1 MIKNLILFISL
12 LIGYSSIGQTVTSLS
27 DCETIFL
34 KNNLSLLAAQ
44 FNIDGAKALTIQA
57 KLWDNPYLSSEF
69 NARNPENGKYFDIGK
84 SGQKAASIQQL
95 IYMGGKKK
103 AQIELAKNNQVIAAL
118 EFQDL
123 LRNLKFELKRSFY
136 TLYFNNKKLELSN
149 QQINNLDTLV
159 KSYGVQSAKG
169 NVSIKDYLRLQ
180 SLLIDLKNGRME
192 TIKSN
197 IEEEANLNILL
208 ADSIQVNPV
217 LKESFFNKYIGP
229 LHLNLFDL
237 EQQALLL
244 RPDFGIA
251 LQNVKT
257 NEININLQKALRV
270 PDITL
275 GSSWDQH
282 GGAFDNQINLT
293 LGLPL
298 PLWNKNQGNIKYA
311 ESMTSLAK
319 TDKQSEELKL
329 KAEVTGTYK
338 KWLEANNNFKQLLES
353 NIDNYE
359 SVYQG
364 VLYNFKKGNIGI
376 LDFTDFLESY
386 NQMRAHFNELKK
398 TVVLSSEAL
407 NNVVNKELF

>member
-57 KLWDNPYLSSEF
+57 KLWDNPYLSTEF
-69 NARNPENGKYFDIGK
+69 NARNPENGKYFDIGQ

-123 LRNLKFELKRSFY
+123 LRNLKFELKRCFY

-180 SLLIDLKNGRME
+180 SLLIDLKNERME

-208 ADSIQVNPV
+208 ADSVQVNPV

-257 NEININLQKALRV
+257 NEININLQKAMRV

-311 ESMTSLAK
+311 ESMTSMAK

>member
-1 MIKNLILFISL
+1 MFKYLFLFNSL
-12 LIGYSSIGQTVTSLS
+12 LISYHSNAQTVTSLS
-27 DCETIFL
+27 DCESIFL

-44 FNIDGAKALTIQA
+44 FNIEGSKALTIQA

-69 NARNPENGKYFDIGK
+69 NARNPDNGKYFDIGK

-95 IYMGGKKK
+95 IYLGGKKK
-103 AQIELAKNNQVIAAL
+103 AQIELAKNNQLIATL

-123 LRNLKFELKRSFY
+123 LRNLKFELRRSFY
-136 TLYFNNKKLELSN
+136 TLYFNNKKLDVTT

-159 KSYGVQSAKG
+159 KAYGIQSAKG
-169 NVSIKDYLRLQ
+169 NVPIKDYVRLQ
-180 SLLIDLKNGRME
+180 SLLFDLKNERME

-197 IEEEANLNILL
+197 IEEEATLNILL
-208 ADSIQVNPV
+208 ADSIQLKPSVNEK
-217 LKESFFNKYIGP
+217 LFNKYIVSLP
-229 LHLNLFDL
+229 LNLFDL

-244 RPDFGIA
+244 RPDYSVSI
-251 LQNVKT
+251 QNVRT
-257 NEININLQKALRV
+257 NEININLQKAMRV

-282 GGAFDNQINLT
+282 GGAFNNQINLT

-298 PLWNKNQGNIKYA
+298 ILWNKNQGNIKFA
-311 ESMTSLAK
+311 ESMTSVAK
-319 TDKQSEELKL
+319 TDRQSEELKL
-329 KAEVTGTYK
+329 KAEVVSTYK
-338 KWLEANNNFKQLLES
+338 KWLDANTNYKQLLES

-364 VLYNFKKGNIGI
+364 VLNNFKKGNIGI

-386 NQMRAHFNELKK
+386 NQMRAHFNEIKK
-398 TVVLSSEAL
+398 TMVLSSEAL
-407 NNVVNKELF
+407 NSVVNKDLF

>member
-12 LIGYSSIGQTVTSLS
+12 LISYNSIGQTVSSLS

-57 KLWDNPYLSSEF
+57 KLWDNPYLSTEF
-69 NARNPENGKYFDIGK
+69 NARNPENGKYFDIGQ

-103 AQIELAKNNQVIAAL
+103 AQIELAKTNQVIAAL
-118 EFQDL
+118 ELQDL

-136 TLYFNNKKLELSN
+136 NLYFNHQQLEISN

-159 KSYGVQSAKG
+159 KSYGIQSAKG
-169 NVSIKDYLRLQ
+169 NVPIKDYVRLQ
-180 SLLIDLKNGRME
+180 SLLLGLKNDRME
-192 TIKSN
+192 IIKSN
-197 IEEEANLNILL
+197 IEEESKLNILL
-208 ADSIQVNPV
+208 ADSIQVKPV
-217 LKESFFNKYIGP
+217 LKESFFNKYMSQ
-229 LHLNLFDL
+229 LHFNIFDL

-244 RPDFGIA
+244 RPDFAVA
-251 LQNVKT
+251 LQNVKS
-257 NEININLQKALRV
+257 NEININLQKAMRV

-298 PLWNKNQGNIKYA
+298 PLWNKNQGNIKFA

-329 KAEVTGTYK
+329 KAEVASTYK
-338 KWLEANNNFKQLLES
+338 KWFDANNNLKQLLES
-353 NIDNYE
+353 NIETYE

-364 VLYNFKKGNIGI
+364 VMYNFKKGNIGI

-398 TVVLSSEAL
+398 TVVLSSETL

>member
-12 LIGYSSIGQTVTSLS
+12 LIGYSSIGQTVSSLS

-34 KNNLSLLAAQ
+34 RNNLSLLAAQ

-57 KLWDNPYLSSEF
+57 KLWDNPYLFTEF

-123 LRNLKFELKRSFY
+123 LRNLKIELKRSFY
-136 TLYFNNKKLELSN
+136 TVYFNNKKLELSN

-180 SLLIDLKNGRME
+180 SLLFNLKNERME

-208 ADSIQVNPV
+208 ADSIQVNPT
-217 LKESFFNKYIGP
+217 LKESFFNKYIGS

-244 RPDFGIA
+244 RPDFAIA

-353 NIDNYE
+353 NIDSYE

>member
-1 MIKNLILFISL
+1 MFKYLFLFNSL
-12 LIGYSSIGQTVTSLS
+12 LISYHSNAQTVTSLS
-27 DCETIFL
+27 DCESIFL

-44 FNIDGAKALTIQA
+44 FNIEGSKALTIQA

-69 NARNPENGKYFDIGK
+69 NARNPDNGKYFDIGK

-95 IYMGGKKK
+95 IYLGGKKK
-103 AQIELAKNNQVIAAL
+103 AQIELAKNNQLIATL

-123 LRNLKFELKRSFY
+123 LRNLKFELRRSFY
-136 TLYFNNKKLELSN
+136 TLYFNNKKLEVIT

-159 KSYGVQSAKG
+159 KAYGIQSAKG
-169 NVSIKDYLRLQ
+169 NVPIKDYVRLQ
-180 SLLIDLKNGRME
+180 SLLFDLKNERME

-197 IEEEANLNILL
+197 IEEEATLNILL
-208 ADSIQVNPV
+208 ADSIQLKPSVNE
-217 LKESFFNKYIGP
+217 KNFNKYIVSLP
-229 LHLNLFDL
+229 LNLFDL

-244 RPDFGIA
+244 RPDYSVSI
-251 LQNVKT
+251 QNVRT
-257 NEININLQKALRV
+257 NEININLQKAMRV

-282 GGAFDNQINLT
+282 GGAFNNQINLT

-298 PLWNKNQGNIKYA
+298 ILWNKNQGNIKFA
-311 ESMTSLAK
+311 ESMTSVAK
-319 TDKQSEELKL
+319 TDRQSEELKL
-329 KAEVTGTYK
+329 KSEVVSTYK
-338 KWLEANNNFKQLLES
+338 KWLDANNNYKQLLES

-364 VLYNFKKGNIGI
+364 VLNNFKKGNIGI

-398 TVVLSSEAL
+398 TMVLSSEAL

>member
-12 LIGYSSIGQTVTSLS
+12 LISYSSIGQTVTSLS

-57 KLWDNPYLSSEF
+57 KLWDNPYLSTEF
-69 NARNPENGKYFDIGK
+69 NARNPENGKYFDIGQ

-123 LRNLKFELKRSFY
+123 LRNLKFELKRCFY

-180 SLLIDLKNGRME
+180 SLLIDLKNERME

-208 ADSIQVNPV
+208 ADSVQVNPV

-257 NEININLQKALRV
+257 NEININLQKAMRV

-311 ESMTSLAK
+311 ESMTSMAK

>member
-34 KNNLSLLAAQ
+34 KHNLSLLAAQ
-44 FNIDGAKALTIQA
+44 FNIDGTKALTIQA

-180 SLLIDLKNGRME
+180 SLLIDLKNERME

>member
-1 MIKNLILFISL
+1 MVKYLFLFASL
-12 LIGYSSIGQTVTSLS
+12 LINYNSKAQSVTSLS
-27 DCETIFL
+27 DCESIFL

-44 FNIDGAKALTIQA
+44 FNIDGSKALTIQA

-69 NARNPENGKYFDIGK
+69 NARNPENGKYFDMGK

-123 LRNLKFELKRSFY
+123 LRNLKFELRRSYY
-136 TLYFNNKKLELSN
+136 TLYFNLKKLEVTT
-149 QQINNLDTLV
+149 QQIINLDTLV

-169 NVSIKDYLRLQ
+169 NVPIKDYVRLQ
-180 SLLIDLKNGRME
+180 SLLLDLKNERME

-208 ADSIQVNPV
+208 ADSIQVKPLLND
-217 LKESFFNKYIGP
+217 KIFNKYLLP
-229 LHLNLFDL
+229 TSLNLFDL

-244 RPDFGIA
+244 RPDYTVSI
-251 LQNVKT
+251 QNVRA
-257 NEININLQKALRV
+257 NEININLQKAMRV
-270 PDITL
+270 PDITI

-298 PLWNKNQGNIKYA
+298 ILWNKNQGNIKYA
-311 ESMTSLAK
+311 ESMTSMAR
-319 TDKQSEELKL
+319 TDRQSGELKL
-329 KAEVTGTYK
+329 KAEVVSAYK
-338 KWLEANNNFKQLLES
+338 KWLDANINYKQLLES

-364 VLYNFKKGNIGI
+364 VLNNFKKGNIGI

-398 TVVLSSEAL
+398 SMVLSSESL
-407 NNVVNKELF
+407 NSVINKELF

>member
-57 KLWDNPYLSSEF
+57 KLWENPYLSTEF
-69 NARNPENGKYFDIGK
+69 NARNPENGKYFDIGQ

-123 LRNLKFELKRSFY
+123 LRNLKFELKRCFY

-180 SLLIDLKNGRME
+180 SLLIDLKNERME

-208 ADSIQVNPV
+208 ADSVQVNPV

-257 NEININLQKALRV
+257 NEININLQKAMRV

-311 ESMTSLAK
+311 ESMTSMAK

>member
-12 LIGYSSIGQTVTSLS
+12 LISYNSIGQTVSSLS

-57 KLWDNPYLSSEF
+57 KLWDNPYLSTEF
-69 NARNPENGKYFDIGK
+69 NARNPENGKYFDIGQ

-118 EFQDL
+118 DFQDL
-123 LRNLKFELKRSFY
+123 LRNLKFELKRCFY

-180 SLLIDLKNGRME
+180 SLLIDLKNERME

-208 ADSIQVNPV
+208 ADSVQVNPV

-257 NEININLQKALRV
+257 NEININLQKAMRV

-311 ESMTSLAK
+311 ESMTSMAK